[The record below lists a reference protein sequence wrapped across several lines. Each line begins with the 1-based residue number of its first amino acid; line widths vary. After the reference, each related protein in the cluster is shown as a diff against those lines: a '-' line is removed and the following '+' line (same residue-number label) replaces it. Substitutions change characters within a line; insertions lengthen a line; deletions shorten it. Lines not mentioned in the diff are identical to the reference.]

1 MRHFSIFGFR
11 TQCVTLSPSAG
22 AEQPDPCLHPRRHLT
37 PAFASTWVSS
47 SLMVLFSSKSQ
58 HLNLTLSSGGW
69 GLRTLVRKSYATVKP
84 AVKTKTKQTNKTK
97 QKVCLLFRTNRGKPA
112 SFLKLLLKHIN
123 VEWIWGAH
131 SDLVHFFMVCLS
143 QILCLPLRKKL
154 WSCFLPALLIILRPN
169 TVVTLPLSYGSR
181 ATLHN
186 TCIVTQNSA
195 IIQLQYR
202 GDYIKSSV
210 YSVLIA
216 S

>member
-1 MRHFSIFGFR
+1 M
-11 TQCVTLSPSAG
+11 QLWNQQLKPKPKPS
-22 AEQPDPCLHPRRHLT
+22 
-37 PAFASTWVSS
+37 
-47 SLMVLFSSKSQ
+47 
-58 HLNLTLSSGGW
+58 
-69 GLRTLVRKSYATVKP
+69 
-84 AVKTKTKQTNKTK
+84 KQNKTESVFIVQNK
-97 QKVCLLFRTNRGKPA
+97 YGRGKPA
-112 SFLKLLLKHIN
+112 YFLKLLLKHIN

-169 TVVTLPLSYGSR
+169 TAVTLPLSYGSR

-195 IIQLQYR
+195 ITQLQYR